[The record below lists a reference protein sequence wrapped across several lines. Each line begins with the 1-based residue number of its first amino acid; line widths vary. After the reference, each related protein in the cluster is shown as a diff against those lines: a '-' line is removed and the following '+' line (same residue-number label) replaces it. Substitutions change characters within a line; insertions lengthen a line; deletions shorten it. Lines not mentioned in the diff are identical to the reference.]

1 MNFTTRNLT
10 EYDYNVLVNWWKF
23 WRFTPPPQSILP
35 NNGLGGIMIV
45 DEYGYYSCAGFL
57 YETNSKIA
65 WIEYIVS
72 NPNEKDKKT
81 RNESLKY
88 LILELTSIAEEKG
101 YIATFSSIKNE
112 NLINKYIECG
122 YVPSLGKCTELTF
135 KI

>member
-1 MNFTTRNLT
+1 MNFISKPLTSEDYKILT
-10 EYDYNVLVNWWKF
+10 EYWKF

-35 NNGLGGIMIV
+35 DNGLGGIMIL
-45 DEYGYYSCAGFL
+45 DESGQNLCAGFL